1 MYLVQVVNCESK
13 DSPQTF
19 LLQGDCEIPFLFPT
33 DWTQTHLFGVK
44 YLWSWLFILVVYPSG
59 SDFCWCQSHHTLHH
73 MSQPDPPIGLVLLPL
88 FSHFRVP
95 YKSSG
100 PGLML
105 SNEKRQGH
113 TMLVDDVSSLRPLLY
128 CSRCLR
134 SSSHPKTW
142 AAKVLLSFLAIYGIQ
157 GCIRPCPTSQLR

>member
-1 MYLVQVVNCESK
+1 MISQENFFKASISLLVSLKKPKKEHIFVKQQSLYFLAFYPCCL
-13 DSPQTF
+13 PQWIGF
-19 LLQGDCEIPFLFPT
+19 LLGAIHQQPQLEA
-33 DWTQTHLFGVK
+33 
-44 YLWSWLFILVVYPSG
+44 LWRAAAV
-59 SDFCWCQSHHTLHH
+59 
-73 MSQPDPPIGLVLLPL
+73 VLLPL

>member
-1 MYLVQVVNCESK
+1 MIARIVLRLSYSRVTVK
-13 DSPQTF
+13 
-19 LLQGDCEIPFLFPT
+19 FLFFFLQIGPRLIFLGLSIFGLGFLSLLFT
-33 DWTQTHLFGVK
+33 LVDRIFVGASLTTHVHTT
-44 YLWSWLFILVVYPSG
+44 
-59 SDFCWCQSHHTLHH
+59 HHT
-73 MSQPDPPIGLVLLPL
+73 SQPDPPIGLVLLPL

-142 AAKVLLSFLAIYGIQ
+142 AAKVLLSFLAIYGI
-157 GCIRPCPTSQLR
+157 

>member
-1 MYLVQVVNCESK
+1 MK
-13 DSPQTF
+13 
-19 LLQGDCEIPFLFPT
+19 FLFFFLQIGPRLIFLGLSIFGLGFLSLLFT
-33 DWTQTHLFGVK
+33 LVDRIFVGASLTTHV
-44 YLWSWLFILVVYPSG
+44 
-59 SDFCWCQSHHTLHH
+59 HTTHH

-142 AAKVLLSFLAIYGIQ
+142 AAKVLLSFLAIYGI
-157 GCIRPCPTSQLR
+157 

>member
-1 MYLVQVVNCESK
+1 MARIVLRLSCSRVTVK
-13 DSPQTF
+13 
-19 LLQGDCEIPFLFPT
+19 FLFFFLQIGPRLIFLGLSIFGLGFLSLLFT
-33 DWTQTHLFGVK
+33 LVDRIFVGASLTTHVHT
-44 YLWSWLFILVVYPSG
+44 
-59 SDFCWCQSHHTLHH
+59 HHT
-73 MSQPDPPIGLVLLPL
+73 SQPDPPIGLVLLPL

-142 AAKVLLSFLAIYGIQ
+142 AAKVLLSFLAIYGI
-157 GCIRPCPTSQLR
+157 

>member
-1 MYLVQVVNCESK
+1 MIARIVLRLSCSRVTVKLLFFFLQIGPRLIFLGLSIFGLGFLSLLFTLVDRIFVGCH
-13 DSPQTF
+13 P
-19 LLQGDCEIPFLFPT
+19 PT
-33 DWTQTHLFGVK
+33 SVGG
-44 YLWSWLFILVVYPSG
+44 SG
-59 SDFCWCQSHHTLHH
+59 AAAV
-73 MSQPDPPIGLVLLPL
+73 VLLPL

-142 AAKVLLSFLAIYGIQ
+142 AAKVLLSFLAIYGI
-157 GCIRPCPTSQLR
+157 